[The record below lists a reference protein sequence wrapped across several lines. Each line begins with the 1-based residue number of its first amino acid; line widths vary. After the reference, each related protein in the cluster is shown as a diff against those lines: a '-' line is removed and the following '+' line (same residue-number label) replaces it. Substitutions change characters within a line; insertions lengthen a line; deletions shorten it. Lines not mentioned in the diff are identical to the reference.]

1 MKTKKELLEDGIL
14 KEHNIPTYQKAI
26 SLFESGENRVGIVQ
40 ATGTGKSYL
49 ILQFLNDYVAKTNK
63 RAIVLEPLYGIVKQF
78 KDLLTKETFDKGMIF
93 DDILVTHYDQLKT
106 LSEDE
111 LRLLDYD
118 YIILD
123 EFHGLGA
130 EGRGRVV
137 QSLLKT
143 NPNAKILGVTATPIR
158 YLDKKRDMGD
168 ELFGDNIVRGMN
180 VTEAIRK
187 GVLPTPDYVMAVYSY
202 ADTLSIIEDKIKGVK
217 DKRQRELLEKDFEK
231 AKKQAENAE
240 KLDELFARKINKTNG
255 KFIAFCPNI
264 ERMESLIGEIKNG
277 LFDRVNKDVEIY
289 KITYKDGRN
298 NANEIIKKFEEDKSD
313 KLKIMLAVDMFNEGI
328 HVKDVDGCMMFRPT
342 ISPRIYLQQLGRVLS
357 VREDENFKPL
367 VFDVVNNIQCLD
379 MIIEAFDD
387 DQDDADKN
395 KGKKGGKKGGA
406 KGGDDIEDIFPFE
419 IDGNDLEL
427 NKFLWTLDK
436 FVSENTRDVKK
447 WLACSKRYY
456 DKFGNLNVSVSYVEE
471 ETELKLGG
479 WLNNLKTIYKENPAS
494 VNEKVAKYLMTLD
507 ANVFNYSQEYSNAQR
522 DKMIIDSLIA
532 LNNAYPN
539 EEPHMVSQDDKSLI
553 DKSFNLGAYLS
564 SIKVAI
570 KKGDCVKFSKELIEE
585 INKINPYALLGV
597 NDARDLK
604 IINALKTL
612 NAMCPNEE
620 PHLVSQDAKS
630 PIDSSF
636 NLGKY
641 LSNIKLAIKK
651 DNYTIYSKELI
662 ERINKINPYAVLGFD
677 EARDLKI
684 INGLKALIAKHSN
697 EEPRF
702 VKIYEKSPI
711 DSSFALGSY
720 LGSIRRA
727 LKKNDTSN
735 YSKEFIEEINRI
747 NPYAL
752 LEVNDVNNLKIIN
765 GLKALNAMY
774 PNEEPHIVGKK
785 EKSPIDSSF
794 LLGSYL
800 SKIRK
805 AIKDGDYSVYTK
817 ELIEEI
823 NKINPYALLEENKV
837 RDLKIIS
844 ALKTLNITC
853 PNSEPPVIRS
863 STKSPI
869 DSSFNLGSYLERI
882 RAAIKKGDYSVYS
895 RELIEEI
902 NKVNPNALKER
913 QRSNKREDRD

>member
-14 KEHNIPTYQKAI
+14 KEHNIPTYQKAV

-49 ILQFLNDYVAKTNK
+49 ILQFLYDYVAKTNK

-78 KDLLTKETFDKGMIF
+78 KDLLTKATFDKGMIF
-93 DDILVTHYDQLKT
+93 EDILVTHYDQLKT
-106 LSEDE
+106 LSEND

-143 NPNAKILGVTATPIR
+143 NPNAKVLGVTATPIR

-168 ELFGDNIVRGMN
+168 ELFGDNIARGMN
-180 VTEAIRK
+180 VTEAIRE

-447 WLACSKRYY
+447 WLLCSKRYY
-456 DKFGNLNVSVSYVEE
+456 NKFGDLNVPVSYVEE
-471 ETELKLGG
+471 KTELKLGQ
-479 WLNNLKTIYKENPAS
+479 WIYYLKKNYKVNPES
-494 VNEKVAKYLMTLD
+494 VDEDVVRYLMSLD
-507 ANVFNYSQEYSNAQR
+507 ENVFNYSREYTNEQR

-532 LNNAYPN
+532 LNNQFPN
-539 EEPHMVSQDDKSLI
+539 EEPHWVSQRDKSPI
-553 DKSFNLGAYLS
+553 DPSFNLGLYLGSIRKLIKKGSYSSYSKELIKKINKINPYALLEENDANDLKIINGLKALNAMCPNEEPHIVEYKAKSPIDSTFHLGAYLGRMVS
-564 SIKVAI
+564 QAI
-570 KKGDCVKFSKELIEE
+570 KKGDYSRFSKKLIEEVNRINPYALLEANDANDLKILNALKALNAMHPSEEPRTIKQYAKSPIDSTFPLGAYLGRITQAIKKDDYSRYSKELIEE
-585 INKINPYALLGV
+585 INKINPYALLEA
-597 NDARDLK
+597 NDANDLK
-604 IINALKTL
+604 IINA
-612 NAMCPNEE
+612 
-620 PHLVSQDAKS
+620 
-630 PIDSSF
+630 
-636 NLGKY
+636 
-641 LSNIKLAIKK
+641 
-651 DNYTIYSKELI
+651 
-662 ERINKINPYAVLGFD
+662 
-677 EARDLKI
+677 
-684 INGLKALIAKHSN
+684 
-697 EEPRF
+697 
-702 VKIYEKSPI
+702 
-711 DSSFALGSY
+711 
-720 LGSIRRA
+720 
-727 LKKNDTSN
+727 
-735 YSKEFIEEINRI
+735 
-747 NPYAL
+747 
-752 LEVNDVNNLKIIN
+752 
-765 GLKALNAMY
+765 LKALNAMY
-774 PNEEPHIVGKK
+774 PNEEPHIVKGN
-785 EKSPIDSSF
+785 D
-794 LLGSYL
+794 
-800 SKIRK
+800 
-805 AIKDGDYSVYTK
+805 
-817 ELIEEI
+817 
-823 NKINPYALLEENKV
+823 
-837 RDLKIIS
+837 
-844 ALKTLNITC
+844 
-853 PNSEPPVIRS
+853 
-863 STKSPI
+863 KSPI
-869 DSSFNLGSYLERI
+869 DSSFNLGSYLDSI
-882 RAAIKKGDYSVYS
+882 KKAIKKGDYSRFS
-895 RELIEEI
+895 KELIEEI
-902 NKVNPNALKER
+902 NSINPNAMKDGR
-913 QRSNKREDRD
+913 QQRNKKREDRD